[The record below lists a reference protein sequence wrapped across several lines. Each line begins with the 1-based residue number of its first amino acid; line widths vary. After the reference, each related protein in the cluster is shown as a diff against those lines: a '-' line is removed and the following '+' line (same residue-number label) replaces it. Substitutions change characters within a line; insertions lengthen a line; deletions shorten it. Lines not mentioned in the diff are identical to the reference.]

1 MIDDRWLK
9 IVTDTET
16 IDINDVL
23 PNFMFLDAKAAFPT
37 TNNESTTM
45 KGVDGEL
52 PNFATFAPFS
62 LVVKCGF
69 DGIDV
74 IDANLAEQKLR
85 NIFYKRKPYYIITS
99 DNPCIKYAVKN
110 PDINPDYGDYMAVKF
125 ELTFSVYKGYSES
138 LKSTDKFSLSS
149 GDWQF
154 EEGLLFDDDIKYNH
168 TTSSFKIFNGSDD
181 TINPILRHKFR
192 LDINI
197 DAPNGFIITNKT
209 TGDVF
214 EYIKPIKSNKTLSIQ
229 GVHPILNN
237 KRVGVD
243 TNFNFL
249 TLDPGYNEI
258 EISGSN
264 LGKTNTKWVFPFIYR

>member
-9 IVTDTET
+9 IVTDNET

-74 IDANLAEQKLR
+74 IDATLAEQKLR
-85 NIFYKRKPYYIITS
+85 NIFFKRKPYYIITS
-99 DNPCIKYAVKN
+99 DNPCIKYAFKN

-154 EEGLLFDDDIKYNH
+154 EEGLIFDDNIKYNH
-168 TTSSFKIFNGSDD
+168 STSSFKIFNGSDD

-197 DAPNGFIITNKT
+197 DAPNGFTITNKT

-214 EYIKPIKSNKTLSIQ
+214 EYTKPIKSNKTLSIQ

-249 TLDPGYNEI
+249 TLDPGYNDI

>member
-9 IVTDTET
+9 IVTDNET

-74 IDANLAEQKLR
+74 IDATLAEQKLR
-85 NIFYKRKPYYIITS
+85 NIFFKRKPYYIITS

-138 LKSTDKFSLSS
+138 LKSTDKFSLSN

-154 EEGLLFDDDIKYNH
+154 EEGLIFDDNIKYNH
-168 TTSSFKIFNGSDD
+168 STSSFKIFNGSDD

-197 DAPNGFIITNKT
+197 DAPNGFTITNNT

-214 EYIKPIKSNKTLSIQ
+214 EYTKPIKSNKTLSIQ

-249 TLDPGYNEI
+249 TLDPGYNDI

>member
-37 TNNESTTM
+37 TNNENTTM

-74 IDANLAEQKLR
+74 IDATLAEQKLR
-85 NIFYKRKPYYIITS
+85 NIFFKRKPYYIITS

-154 EEGLLFDDDIKYNH
+154 EEGLIFDDNIKYNH
-168 TTSSFKIFNGSDD
+168 STSSFKIFNGSDD

-197 DAPNGFIITNKT
+197 DAPNGFTITNKT

-214 EYIKPIKSNKTLSIQ
+214 EYTKPIKSNKTLSIQ

-249 TLDPGYNEI
+249 TLDPGYNDI

>member
-9 IVTDTET
+9 IVTDTGT
-16 IDINDVL
+16 ININDAL
-23 PNFMFLDAKAAFPT
+23 PNFMFLDAKATFPT
-37 TNNESTTM
+37 TNNENTTM

-62 LVVKCGF
+62 LLVKCGF
-69 DGIDV
+69 DGIDI

-85 NIFYKRKPYYIITS
+85 NIFFKRKPYYIITS

-154 EEGLLFDDDIKYNH
+154 EEGLIFDDNIKYNH
-168 TTSSFKIFNGSDD
+168 STSSFKIFNGSDD

-197 DAPNGFIITNKT
+197 DAPNGFTITNKT

-214 EYIKPIKSNKTLSIQ
+214 EYTKPIKSNKTLSIQ

-249 TLDPGYNEI
+249 TLDPGYNDI
-258 EISGSN
+258 EISGTN

>member
-74 IDANLAEQKLR
+74 IDATLAEQKLR
-85 NIFYKRKPYYIITS
+85 NIFFKRKPYYIITS

-154 EEGLLFDDDIKYNH
+154 EEGLIFDDNIKYNH
-168 TTSSFKIFNGSDD
+168 STSSFKIFNGSDD

-197 DAPNGFIITNKT
+197 DAPNGFTITNKT

-214 EYIKPIKSNKTLSIQ
+214 EYTKPVKSNKTLSIQ

-237 KRVGVD
+237 KRVGID

-249 TLDPGYNEI
+249 TLDPGYNDI
-258 EISGSN
+258 EIAGSN

>member
-9 IVTDTET
+9 IVTDNET

-52 PNFATFAPFS
+52 PNFTTFAPFS

-74 IDANLAEQKLR
+74 IDATLAEQKLR
-85 NIFYKRKPYYIITS
+85 NIFFKRKPYYIITS

-154 EEGLLFDDDIKYNH
+154 EEGLIFDDNIKYNH
-168 TTSSFKIFNGSDD
+168 STSSFKIFNGSDD

-197 DAPNGFIITNKT
+197 DAPNGFTITNKT

-214 EYIKPIKSNKTLSIQ
+214 EYTKPIKSNKTLSIQ

-249 TLDPGYNEI
+249 TLDPGYNDI

>member
-9 IVTDTET
+9 IVTDNET

-74 IDANLAEQKLR
+74 IDATLAEQKLR
-85 NIFYKRKPYYIITS
+85 NIFFKRKPYYIITS

-138 LKSTDKFSLSS
+138 LKSTDKFSLSN

-154 EEGLLFDDDIKYNH
+154 EEGLIFDDNIKYNH
-168 TTSSFKIFNGSDD
+168 STSSFKIFNGSDD

-197 DAPNGFIITNKT
+197 DAPNGFTITNNT

-214 EYIKPIKSNKTLSIQ
+214 EYTKHIKSNKTLSIQ

-249 TLDPGYNEI
+249 TLDPGYNDI

>member
-1 MIDDRWLK
+1 MTDDRWLK

-52 PNFATFAPFS
+52 PNIATFAPFS

-74 IDANLAEQKLR
+74 IDATLAEQKLR
-85 NIFYKRKPYYIITS
+85 NIFFKRKPYYIITS

-154 EEGLLFDDDIKYNH
+154 EEGLIFDDNIKYNH
-168 TTSSFKIFNGSDD
+168 STSSFKIFNGSDD

-197 DAPNGFIITNKT
+197 DAPNGFTITNKT

-214 EYIKPIKSNKTLSIQ
+214 EYTKPIKSNKTLSIQ

-249 TLDPGYNEI
+249 TLDPGYNVI

>member
-9 IVTDTET
+9 IETDNET

-52 PNFATFAPFS
+52 PNITTFAPFS

-74 IDANLAEQKLR
+74 IDATLAEQKLR
-85 NIFYKRKPYYIITS
+85 NIFFKRKPYYIITS

-154 EEGLLFDDDIKYNH
+154 EEGLIFDDNIKYNH
-168 TTSSFKIFNGSDD
+168 STSSFKIFNGSDD

-197 DAPNGFIITNKT
+197 DAPNGFTITNKT

-214 EYIKPIKSNKTLSIQ
+214 EYTKPIKSNKTLSIQ

-249 TLDPGYNEI
+249 TLDPGYNDI

>member
-9 IVTDTET
+9 IETDNET

-52 PNFATFAPFS
+52 PNITTFAPFS

-74 IDANLAEQKLR
+74 IDATLAEQKLR
-85 NIFYKRKPYYIITS
+85 NIFFKRKPYYIITS

-154 EEGLLFDDDIKYNH
+154 EEGHIFDDNIKYNH
-168 TTSSFKIFNGSDD
+168 STSSFKIFNGSDD

-197 DAPNGFIITNKT
+197 DAPNGFTITNKT

-214 EYIKPIKSNKTLSIQ
+214 EYTKPIKSNKTLSIQ

-249 TLDPGYNEI
+249 TLDPGYNDI

>member
-9 IVTDTET
+9 IVTDTDT
-16 IDINDVL
+16 ININDVL

-37 TNNESTTM
+37 TNNEGTTM

-62 LVVKCGF
+62 LLVKCGF
-69 DGIDV
+69 DGIDI

-85 NIFYKRKPYYIITS
+85 NIFFKRKPYYIITS

-110 PDINPDYGDYMAVKF
+110 PDISPEYGDYMAVKF

-154 EEGLLFDDDIKYNH
+154 EEGLIFDDNIKYNH
-168 TTSSFKIFNGSDD
+168 STSSFKIFNGSDD

-197 DAPNGFIITNKT
+197 DAPNGFTITNKT

-214 EYIKPIKSNKTLSIQ
+214 EYTKPIKSNKTLSIQ

-249 TLDPGYNEI
+249 TLDPGYNDI
-258 EISGSN
+258 EISGTN

>member
-9 IVTDTET
+9 IETDNET
-16 IDINDVL
+16 IDINEVL

-52 PNFATFAPFS
+52 PNITTFAPFS

-74 IDANLAEQKLR
+74 IDATLAEQKLR
-85 NIFYKRKPYYIITS
+85 NIFFKRKPYYIITA

-154 EEGLLFDDDIKYNH
+154 EEGLIFDDNIKYNH
-168 TTSSFKIFNGSDD
+168 STSSFKIFNGSDD

-197 DAPNGFIITNKT
+197 DAPNGFTITNKT

-214 EYIKPIKSNKTLSIQ
+214 EYTKPIKSNKTLSIQ

-249 TLDPGYNEI
+249 TLDPCYNDI

>member
-9 IVTDTET
+9 IVTDNET

-74 IDANLAEQKLR
+74 IDATLAEQKLR
-85 NIFYKRKPYYIITS
+85 NIFFKRKPYYIITS

-138 LKSTDKFSLSS
+138 LKSTDKFSLSN

-154 EEGLLFDDDIKYNH
+154 EEGLIFDDNIKYNH
-168 TTSSFKIFNGSDD
+168 STSSFKIFNGSDD

-197 DAPNGFIITNKT
+197 DAPNGFTITNNT

-214 EYIKPIKSNKTLSIQ
+214 EYTKHIKSNKTLSI
-229 GVHPILNN
+229 
-237 KRVGVD
+237 
-243 TNFNFL
+243 
-249 TLDPGYNEI
+249 
-258 EISGSN
+258 
-264 LGKTNTKWVFPFIYR
+264 

>member
-1 MIDDRWLK
+1 
-9 IVTDTET
+9 
-16 IDINDVL
+16 
-23 PNFMFLDAKAAFPT
+23 
-37 TNNESTTM
+37 
-45 KGVDGEL
+45 
-52 PNFATFAPFS
+52 
-62 LVVKCGF
+62 
-69 DGIDV
+69 
-74 IDANLAEQKLR
+74 
-85 NIFYKRKPYYIITS
+85 
-99 DNPCIKYAVKN
+99 
-110 PDINPDYGDYMAVKF
+110 MAVKF

-154 EEGLLFDDDIKYNH
+154 EEGLIFDDNIKYNH
-168 TTSSFKIFNGSDD
+168 STSSFKIFNGSDD

-197 DAPNGFIITNKT
+197 DAPNGFTITNKT

-214 EYIKPIKSNKTLSIQ
+214 EYTKPIKSNKTLSIQ

-237 KRVGVD
+237 KRVGID

-249 TLDPGYNEI
+249 TLDPGYNDI
-258 EISGSN
+258 EIAGSN

>member
-9 IVTDTET
+9 IVTDTDT
-16 IDINDVL
+16 INIKDVL

-37 TNNESTTM
+37 TNNEGTTM

-62 LVVKCGF
+62 LLVKCGF
-69 DGIDV
+69 DGIDI

-85 NIFYKRKPYYIITS
+85 NIFFKRKPYYIITS

-110 PDINPDYGDYMAVKF
+110 PDISPEYGDYMAVKF

-154 EEGLLFDDDIKYNH
+154 EEGLIFDDNVKYNH
-168 TTSSFKIFNGSDD
+168 STSSFKIFNGSDD

-197 DAPNGFIITNKT
+197 DAPNGFTITNKT

-214 EYIKPIKSNKTLSIQ
+214 EYTKPIKSNKTLSIQ

-249 TLDPGYNEI
+249 TLDPGYNDI
-258 EISGSN
+258 EISGTN

>member
-9 IVTDTET
+9 IVTDNET

-74 IDANLAEQKLR
+74 IDATLAEQKLR
-85 NIFYKRKPYYIITS
+85 NIFFKRKPYYIITS

-154 EEGLLFDDDIKYNH
+154 EEGLIFDDNIKYNH
-168 TTSSFKIFNGSDD
+168 STSSFKIFNGSDD

-197 DAPNGFIITNKT
+197 DAPNGFTITNKT

-214 EYIKPIKSNKTLSIQ
+214 EYTKPIKSNKTLSIQ

-249 TLDPGYNEI
+249 TLDPGYNDI

>member
-9 IVTDTET
+9 IETDNET

-52 PNFATFAPFS
+52 PNITTFAPFS

-74 IDANLAEQKLR
+74 IDATLAEQKLR
-85 NIFYKRKPYYIITS
+85 NIFFKRKPYYIITS

-154 EEGLLFDDDIKYNH
+154 EEGLIFDDNIKYNH
-168 TTSSFKIFNGSDD
+168 STSSFKIFNGSDD

-197 DAPNGFIITNKT
+197 DAPNGFTITNKT

-214 EYIKPIKSNKTLSIQ
+214 EYTKPIKSNKTLSIQ

-249 TLDPGYNEI
+249 TLDPGYNDM

>member
-9 IVTDTET
+9 IETDNET

-52 PNFATFAPFS
+52 PNIATFAPFS

-74 IDANLAEQKLR
+74 IDATLAEQKLR
-85 NIFYKRKPYYIITS
+85 NIFFKRKPYYIITS

-154 EEGLLFDDDIKYNH
+154 EEGHIFDDNIKYNH
-168 TTSSFKIFNGSDD
+168 STSSFKIFNGSDD

-197 DAPNGFIITNKT
+197 DAPNGFTITNKT

-214 EYIKPIKSNKTLSIQ
+214 EYTKPIKSNKTLSIQ

-249 TLDPGYNEI
+249 TLDPGYNDI

>member
-9 IVTDTET
+9 IVTDTDT
-16 IDINDVL
+16 ININDVL

-37 TNNESTTM
+37 TNNEGTTM

-62 LVVKCGF
+62 LLVKCGF
-69 DGIDV
+69 DGIDI

-85 NIFYKRKPYYIITS
+85 NIFFKRKPYYIITS

-154 EEGLLFDDDIKYNH
+154 EEGLIFDDNIKYNH
-168 TTSSFKIFNGSDD
+168 STSSFKIFNGSDD

-197 DAPNGFIITNKT
+197 DAPNGFTITNKT

-214 EYIKPIKSNKTLSIQ
+214 EYTKPIKSNKTLSIQ

-249 TLDPGYNEI
+249 TLDPGYNDI
-258 EISGSN
+258 EISGTN

>member
-74 IDANLAEQKLR
+74 IDATLAEQKLR
-85 NIFYKRKPYYIITS
+85 NIFFKRKPYYIITS

-154 EEGLLFDDDIKYNH
+154 EEGLIFDDNIKYNH
-168 TTSSFKIFNGSDD
+168 STSSFKIFNGSDD

-197 DAPNGFIITNKT
+197 DAPNGFTITNKT

-214 EYIKPIKSNKTLSIQ
+214 EYTKPIKSNKTLSIQ

-237 KRVGVD
+237 KRVGID

-249 TLDPGYNEI
+249 TLDPGYNDI
-258 EISGSN
+258 EIAGSN